1 MKDYLTDN
9 QLLAESELAGRTT
22 TAAPLPT
29 VALHEPPVS
38 PEHTN
43 GAVVDPSSLERSA
56 LLEDYRD
63 LLVVRPS
70 LTRKI
75 VSYQGNKAQPG
86 LRWMRYKEGFSTAL
100 VKSALQKADGPVL
113 DPFGGTGTASLTAA
127 ASGRPSYSLEL
138 LPVGIRCA
146 KAIMLVASSFSRSD
160 IEVCGEALM
169 QAARKKH
176 KVDTRFCFPHVPITQ
191 LAFPEE
197 TEEVI
202 ARTRCAL
209 DEIDNPDMQLVLDV
223 ACMSVLE
230 DVSYTRKDGQ
240 YLRWDHRS
248 GRSLKARWH
257 KGEIAKFDD
266 ALQNRLEEI
275 AADAEELKNLY
286 DGKPAPVFIQGSA
299 LNKLAT
305 LKNQSIG
312 LTITSPPYANRYDYT
327 RTYALE
333 LAWLGYDKSAFSALR
348 QNMLTA
354 TVENRSKETWL
365 AQTHPDT
372 GTLRKARIAVEKQA
386 ALREVIESLNA
397 VRTSLNNPQ
406 IIRLVTNYFCEMGL
420 VIAELARL
428 TIPGGRVVMVNDNVQ
443 YHGEEIPVDLI
454 LSEIAETLGFE
465 CEEISV
471 LQCGKGN
478 ASQQMGRFGR
488 RELRKCV
495 YQWKIPDA

>member
-1 MKDYLTDN
+1 MKDYPTDN
-9 QLLAESELAGRTT
+9 QLLSESELMGQAT
-22 TAAPLPT
+22 TAMPLQT
-29 VALHEPPVS
+29 VTLHVPSVS
-38 PEHTN
+38 PRHTN
-43 GAVVDPSSLERSA
+43 GAALEASNFERGA
-56 LLEDYRD
+56 LLEDYRE
-63 LLVVRPS
+63 LLVIRPE

-100 VKSALQKADGPVL
+100 VKSALRKADGPVL
-113 DPFGGTGTASLTAA
+113 DPFGGIGTTSLTAA

-146 KAIMLVASSFSRSD
+146 KAITLVASSFSRSD
-160 IEVCGEALM
+160 IEACGEALLK
-169 QAARKKH
+169 AVRKGR
-176 KVDTRFCFPHVPITQ
+176 KVDSKFCFPHVPITQ

-197 TEEVI
+197 TEEAI
-202 ARTRCAL
+202 ARTRYAL
-209 DEIDNPDMQLVLDV
+209 DGIANPDMQLVLDV

-240 YLRWDHRS
+240 YLRWDYRS
-248 GRSLKARWH
+248 GRSLKAHWH
-257 KGEIAKFDD
+257 KGEVAKFDD

-275 AADAEELKNLY
+275 ATDTDALKALY
-286 DGKPAPVFIQGSA
+286 DGKPEPVFIQGSA

-305 LKNQSIG
+305 LKGRSIG

-333 LAWLGYDKSAFSALR
+333 LAWLGYDKTAFSRLR
-348 QNMLTA
+348 QKMLTA

-365 AQTHPDT
+365 AQTHPNS

-386 ALREVIESLNA
+386 ALREVIASLDA

-471 LQCGKGN
+471 LRCGKGN

-495 YQWKIPDA
+495 YRWKMLGA